1 MPPPSFLPHG
11 SHAENSRH
19 SNRQSSTSLHSKLNE
34 QNPHLSSRFSGS
46 VRQSSSS
53 FASASGTAVS
63 EGKLVVI
70 ITNIMKL
77 NVQSIYDTYQ
87 KL

>member
-11 SHAENSRH
+11 SHVENSRN

-46 VRQSSSS
+46 GRQSSSS

-63 EGKLVVI
+63 EGKLVLI
-70 ITNIMKL
+70 ITNIMKFR
-77 NVQSIYDTYQ
+77 QSIYDTYQ